1 MQQAHLLFGVRSR
14 SQTDCE
20 REDSYS
26 LTRITAVV
34 YAIGQSS
41 FRYLNTMMLFFMMVD
56 ESSDSYS

>member
-1 MQQAHLLFGVRSR
+1 M
-14 SQTDCE
+14 
-20 REDSYS
+20 
-26 LTRITAVV
+26 V